1 MLGLCFLAFVLGFP
15 SGVALTR
22 FIGLQVG
29 NLDFAECSRG
39 VHLLDSCGVH
49 FLFQH
54 QRWNFEEKPSHTVWR
69 LFFGLRS
76 PWKSP
81 SFSLDIAGVPGLC
94 AEWPLVCGAASLV
107 ALAVVPEMGGST
119 RLSPGLAC

>member
-1 MLGLCFLAFVLGFP
+1 MPDAPMPYQMIDFFRDKELYADHVNRLALAQRPSTWTSGSTCTRGASDKILLISQVMLGLCFLAFVLGFP

-54 QRWNFEEKPSHTVWR
+54 QRWNFEEKPSHTVW
-69 LFFGLRS
+69 
-76 PWKSP
+76 
-81 SFSLDIAGVPGLC
+81 
-94 AEWPLVCGAASLV
+94 
-107 ALAVVPEMGGST
+107 
-119 RLSPGLAC
+119 